1 MTDEPRLNNPRRRR
15 LLQAALALPLLGAGA
30 ATRAQEPEALARIR
44 ARGSLS
50 VAVYHAMPPFHVNG
64 VGIDV
69 ALAEQLALEL
79 GVKLS
84 LLPFNAG
91 ENMADDLRN
100 MVWKGHYLGFGPAD
114 VLLHVPVDKP
124 LMDSQ
129 PQTLILAP
137 YFRESVALAHHVE
150 RVPQL
155 DSLADLKGQRVAV
168 AGQTLAG
175 WLLIGADDGAYRG
188 QLLTNLDDGVAAA
201 KLLLAGEVNV
211 AAGNASELHSV
222 LKGDPGTES
231 CRCPPH
237 ARRAAPGRWAW
248 RSKRT
253 PPTWP
258 RPCKPPPTSCL
269 RTAAWLR
276 CLPRRACPGVR
287 PESGWRR

>member
-44 ARGSLS
+44 ARGSLT
-50 VAVYHAMPPFHVNG
+50 VAVYHAMPPFHVKG
-64 VGIDV
+64 VGVDV
-69 ALAEQLALEL
+69 DLAEQLALEL
-79 GVKLS
+79 GVKLN

-155 DSLADLKGQRVAV
+155 DSLVDLKGQRVAV

-188 QLLTNLDDGVAAA
+188 QLLTHMDDGVAAA

-222 LKGDPGTES
+222 LRGNPRYRIMPLPTPSAVRGAWAVGMAVKKNATDLALALQAATNKLSQDGRLAALFAAQGVPW
-231 CRCPPH
+231 
-237 ARRAAPGRWAW
+237 RA
-248 RSKRT
+248 
-253 PPTWP
+253 
-258 RPCKPPPTSCL
+258 
-269 RTAAWLR
+269 
-276 CLPRRACPGVR
+276 V
-287 PESGWRR
+287 